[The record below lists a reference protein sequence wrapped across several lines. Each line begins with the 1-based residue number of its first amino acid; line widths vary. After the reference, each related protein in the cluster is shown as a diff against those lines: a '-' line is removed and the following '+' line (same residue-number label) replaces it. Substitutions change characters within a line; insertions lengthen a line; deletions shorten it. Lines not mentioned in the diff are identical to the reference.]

1 MLTLSWLFIIRAQ
14 WLLRACSKHQGRHTC
29 PLIDNSLA
37 FESRLESETGNTGFC
52 PVGGRAGGGLHKMET
67 LGTGPENKK
76 NLNQHE
82 NQGLKPNQHH
92 KKIGWRQLPV

>member
-14 WLLRACSKHQGRHTC
+14 WLLKACAKHQGRHTC
-29 PLIDNSLA
+29 PLIDKSLT

-52 PVGGRAGGGLHKMET
+52 PVGGGDILKWKPLEQDQKT
-67 LGTGPENKK
+67 KK
-76 NLNQHE
+76 KKLNQHE

-92 KKIGWRQLPV
+92 NKIGWRQLPV

>member
-1 MLTLSWLFIIRAQ
+1 MIDKSLT
-14 WLLRACSKHQGRHTC
+14 
-29 PLIDNSLA
+29 

-52 PVGGRAGGGLHKMET
+52 PVAEGGGGGHKMET

-76 NLNQHE
+76 KKLNQHE

-92 KKIGWRQLPV
+92 NKIGWRQ